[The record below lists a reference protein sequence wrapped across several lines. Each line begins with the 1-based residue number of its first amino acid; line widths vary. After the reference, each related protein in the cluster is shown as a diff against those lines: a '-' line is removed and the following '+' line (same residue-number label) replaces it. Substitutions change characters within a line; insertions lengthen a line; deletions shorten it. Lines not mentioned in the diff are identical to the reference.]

1 MEKKVYK
8 FKNVKKFINV
18 LFSYSTVLIKKEVDK
33 YKIEWNLSWQTFV
46 KTITQLYNQ
55 LKMQKYVK
63 IICLGLEF
71 SQNPKKIFAA
81 FR

>member
-33 YKIEWNLSWQTFV
+33 YKIE
-46 KTITQLYNQ
+46 
-55 LKMQKYVK
+55 
-63 IICLGLEF
+63 
-71 SQNPKKIFAA
+71 
-81 FR
+81 